1 MTAPARRAAFRVLRD
16 VHRTHTDLAHAQ
28 SRARLKLPDPRDRA
42 LAMDIATGTLRWR
55 ACLDHEIARTASRRL
70 EQIEPAVLDILRL
83 GLYQLRHLQ
92 RVPHHAAIHD
102 AVELVREA
110 GKPGAASFVNAV
122 LRTLARTSVGL
133 PPKPTA
139 RGEITPTDWDAAIA
153 YLGVTQSHPRWLVER
168 WLDRHGL
175 DATDQWTRFN
185 NAIAPIA
192 IRVNTRRISTEQLV
206 VDLAAE
212 DIAVRPGQWST
223 RTLITTQG
231 NPLTS
236 GLANQGLFWA
246 QDEASQL
253 VAELIAVKPGEH
265 VLDVCAAPG
274 GKSLIA
280 TERMGDRGMLVAGDR
295 RANRTRVLKQRLEEA
310 GTSCARV
317 VQLDGQHPPLRPV
330 FDWVVVDAPC
340 SGLGT
345 LRRDPDIKWRREE
358 RDLGALAAQQARL
371 LDGASVVVRPGGRLL
386 YATCSSEPE
395 ENDRVVESFLRAHA
409 QFQQDPPDS
418 PNLEP
423 FVEPNGTFRTLP
435 FRDGLEGFFAAI
447 LRRTSDSA
455 L

>member
-16 VHRTHTDLAHAQ
+16 VHRIHADLAHAQ
-28 SRARLKLPDPRDRA
+28 SGARLKLPDPRDRA

-55 ACLDHEIARTASRRL
+55 ARLDHEIARIASRRL

-133 PPKPTA
+133 PPKPDA
-139 RGEITPTDWDAAIA
+139 GGERAHTDRDAAID
-153 YLGVTQSHPRWLVER
+153 YLSVTQSHPRWVVER

-192 IRVNTRRISTEQLV
+192 VRVNSRRISTEQLV
-206 VDLAAE
+206 VNLAAE
-212 DIAVRPGQWST
+212 DVAVRPGQWST

-236 GLANQGLFWA
+236 SLAGQGLFWA

-253 VAELIAVKPGEH
+253 VAELISVKPGEH

-295 RANRTRVLKQRLEEA
+295 RANRTRVLKERLEEA

-358 RDLGALAAQQARL
+358 RDLETLAAQQAGL

-395 ENDRVVESFLRAHA
+395 ENDRVVESFLRVHP
-409 QFQQDPPDS
+409 QFRQDPPDS

-423 FVEPNGTFRTLP
+423 FIEPNGTFRTLP

-447 LRRTSDSA
+447 LRRTSGST